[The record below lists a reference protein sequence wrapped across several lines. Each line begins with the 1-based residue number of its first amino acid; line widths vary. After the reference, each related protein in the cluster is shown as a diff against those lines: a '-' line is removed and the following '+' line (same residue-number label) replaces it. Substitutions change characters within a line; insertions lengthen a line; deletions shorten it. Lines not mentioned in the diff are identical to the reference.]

1 MSRRQLFIGALA
13 AAAAPALSSPAQ
25 TSSRVVARPAQG
37 WVVLWT
43 RRVAQVVQVVA
54 EHGDGVAVAFK
65 VDIEQERRLAGLAPG
80 DLVQL

>member
-1 MSRRQLFIGALA
+1 
-13 AAAAPALSSPAQ
+13 
-25 TSSRVVARPAQG
+25 VARPAQG